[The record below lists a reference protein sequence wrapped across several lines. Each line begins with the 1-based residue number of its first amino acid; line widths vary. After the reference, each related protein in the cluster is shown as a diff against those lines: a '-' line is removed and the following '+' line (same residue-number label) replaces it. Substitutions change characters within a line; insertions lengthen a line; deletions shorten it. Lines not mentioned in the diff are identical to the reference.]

1 MRWVSFT
8 QRNLRRMSLRPPMTL
23 RWLGLAVISLP
34 AAGCGAQHATPIVI
48 FLDGAGHF
56 GYAGKVKRG
65 LRQGG
70 YEGRF
75 EEFGWSSFLAPVDHL
90 LIARAGGRAAALAR
104 KIERIRESDPE
115 GPIHLIGLSAGTAVL
130 AAALEQLNDGVM
142 VDNVVLLSSS
152 ISARRD
158 LRRVLGHVRGHLYV
172 TVSLRDRMLAVM
184 SVNADGGPGP
194 PAGRTGVLT
203 PRALDRSDRTPYR
216 KVVNLPWRPAYAGF
230 GWNGGHTGVTSPKF
244 IEAVLL
250 PRLRSNEL
258 FPLDRPLYREPNE
271 SS

>member
-1 MRWVSFT
+1 MAMA
-8 QRNLRRMSLRPPMTL
+8 LRCLP
-23 RWLGLAVISLP
+23 LAAIFLS
-34 AAGCGAQHATPIVI
+34 AAGCGAQRATPIVI

-56 GYAGKVKRG
+56 GYAGNVKRG

-75 EEFGWSSFLAPVDHL
+75 EEFAWSSLLAPVDHL
-90 LIARAGGRAAALAR
+90 LIAPAGVRGAALAR
-104 KIERIRESDPE
+104 KIERIRESDAQ

-130 AAALEQLNDGVM
+130 TAALEQLDEGVM

-158 LRRVLGHVRGHLYV
+158 LRRALGHVRGHLYV
-172 TVSLRDRMLAVM
+172 TASRGDRMLAVM
-184 SVNADGGPGP
+184 AVNADGGAGP
-194 PAGRTGVLT
+194 PAGRTGVLM

-216 KVVNLPWRPAYAGF
+216 KVVNLAWRSAYAGF

-244 IEAVLL
+244 IDVVLV

-258 FPLDRPLYREPNE
+258 FPLDRPLYCDPEGTDE
-271 SS
+271 SRS